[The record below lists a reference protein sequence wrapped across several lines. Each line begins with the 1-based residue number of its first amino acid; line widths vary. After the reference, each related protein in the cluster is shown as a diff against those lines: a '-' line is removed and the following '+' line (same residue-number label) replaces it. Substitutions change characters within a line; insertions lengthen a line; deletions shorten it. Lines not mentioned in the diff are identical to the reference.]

1 MPIEKWSET
10 ILMVHMGDDP
20 QFSEDMESLEMQPAK
35 GFHVVLDFSGVRAI
49 NSSNIAALLRLRRRL
64 VANDMKLVLSNVH
77 NQVWSTLLVT
87 GLDKVFEVVDSV
99 STALAT
105 VQLAEPKMKSA
116 RKKS

>member
-1 MPIEKWSET
+1 M
-10 ILMVHMGDDP
+10 
-20 QFSEDMESLEMQPAK
+20 
-35 GFHVVLDFSGVRAI
+35 RAI
-49 NSSNIAALLRLRRRL
+49 NSSNIAALLRLRRKL
-64 VANDMKLVLSNVH
+64 INDDKKLVLSNVD

-105 VQLAEPKMKSA
+105 VQLAEPKIKSA